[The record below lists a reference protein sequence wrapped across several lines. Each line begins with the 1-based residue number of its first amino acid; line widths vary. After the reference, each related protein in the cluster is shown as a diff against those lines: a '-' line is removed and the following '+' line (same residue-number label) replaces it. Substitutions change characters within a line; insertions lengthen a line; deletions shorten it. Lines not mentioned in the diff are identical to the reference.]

1 MQILRTDVPDVGHK
15 SLAPQG
21 EVLYLWD
28 SSQLWITMMRVGFVG
43 ETASLPLIPC
53 PYGPLA
59 LCCGVAVQ
67 LILGFFKENCSIWNC
82 RLVVS
87 MRGGVFQLFL
97 SRHLGQPSP
106 TLFLFLFLIK
116 ISSQSIYEFPDW
128 VSVDSSTVKF
138 SHRSLGRLT
147 PSFTFWT
154 WDKSKSNH

>member
-1 MQILRTDVPDVGHK
+1 MQILRIDVPDIGHK

-21 EVLYLWD
+21 EDLYLWD
-28 SSQLWITMMRVGFVG
+28 SSQLWITVMRVGFVG

-59 LCCGVAVQ
+59 LCCRVTVQ
-67 LILGFFKENCSIWNC
+67 LILGFFRGNCSIWNC

-87 MRGGVFQLFL
+87 MRGGVFQFFL
-97 SRHLGQPSP
+97 SRHLGQPSL
-106 TLFLFLFLIK
+106 TLFFFLFLIK

-128 VSVDSSTVKF
+128 VSVDSSVGQF
-138 SHRSLGRLT
+138 SHRSLRRVT

-154 WDKSKSNH
+154 WDISKNNH